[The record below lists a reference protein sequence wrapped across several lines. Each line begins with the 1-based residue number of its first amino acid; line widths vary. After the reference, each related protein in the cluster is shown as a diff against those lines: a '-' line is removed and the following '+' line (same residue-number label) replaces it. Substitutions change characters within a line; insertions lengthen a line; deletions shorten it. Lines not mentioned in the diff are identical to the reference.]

1 MVEEML
7 CFEIALFRAE
17 KISARLLAA
26 AMVMSNKM
34 VDKKFF
40 EENLEVLK
48 MIDVIDVAREHG
60 IREGKNIG
68 IEEGKNIGI
77 QEGRTLGTLETGRKM
92 LLNLLMEKFGGLPPE
107 LTANIRQISDQDF
120 LEFLFSK
127 AIRCE
132 SVQAFE
138 QILSRSE

>member
-1 MVEEML
+1 ML
-7 CFEIALFRAE
+7 DI
-17 KISARLLAA
+17 
-26 AMVMSNKM
+26 
-34 VDKKFF
+34 
-40 EENLEVLK
+40 
-48 MIDVIDVAREHG
+48 IDVAREHG
-60 IREGKNIG
+60 IK
-68 IEEGKNIGI
+68 
-77 QEGRTLGTLETGRKM
+77 EGRNLGSLETSRKM